1 VVVVG
6 HGLGEHT
13 LPAPWNEPP
22 LDTQLSWL
30 SIEQVWF
37 DQQQAPGPMVVV
49 LVVVPVPVVVLVEVR
64 VGTISPH

>member
-6 HGLGEHT
+6 HGFGEHT

-22 LDTQLSWL
+22 ELTHESR
-30 SIEQVWF
+30 EPTVQVPPG
-37 DQQQAPGPMVVV
+37 QQQAPGPMVVV